1 MNKSSVNLTV
11 RLSPQNMGV
20 GSRYYVYTLTG
31 VGEGEFPEAVAVNGY
46 GPTGAAWGPLDSLQN
61 VPAMAYPITNQ
72 IRISTPARTVEFVL
86 LEPGQN
92 ILSVEEGN
100 AAGLADRFELLQNYP
115 NPFNPQTTLSWT
127 LPRMSRVTLRVY
139 DVLGREIATLVDHE
153 SLAAG
158 THDVSFDASHLS
170 SGVYFYRLQAD
181 GIART
186 KHMVLIK

>member
-1 MNKSSVNLTV
+1 
-11 RLSPQNMGV
+11 
-20 GSRYYVYTLTG
+20 
-31 VGEGEFPEAVAVNGY
+31 
-46 GPTGAAWGPLDSLQN
+46 
-61 VPAMAYPITNQ
+61 MAYPTTNQ

-100 AAGLADRFELLQNYP
+100 AAGLTHGFELLQNYP
-115 NPFNPQTTLSWT
+115 NPFNPQTTITFT
-127 LPRMSRVTLRVY
+127 LPQTGHVTLQVC
-139 DVLGREIATLVDHE
+139 DVLGREVVTLVDHE

-158 THDVSFDASHLS
+158 AHDVSFDASHLS

-186 KHMVLIK
+186 KQMVLIK

>member
-1 MNKSSVNLTV
+1 
-11 RLSPQNMGV
+11 
-20 GSRYYVYTLTG
+20 
-31 VGEGEFPEAVAVNGY
+31 
-46 GPTGAAWGPLDSLQN
+46 
-61 VPAMAYPITNQ
+61 
-72 IRISTPARTVEFVL
+72 VL

-92 ILSVEEGN
+92 ILSVEEDN

-158 THDVSFDASHLS
+158 KHEVSFDASHLS

-186 KHMVLIK
+186 KQMVLIK